1 MIDSIIWSVFVLLVL
16 VGTVAICYMIMLK
29 LLLTKI
35 DKPYYIIIPCDENSV
50 NVRKIAYGMKI
61 RMNFINDDTYGKI
74 MVLDKGINNKEKEE
88 LLQICKDCNG
98 IYCVDTKEIKD
109 FFDGRI

>member
-16 VGTVAICYMIMLK
+16 IGTVAICYVIMLK
-29 LLLTKI
+29 LLLIKN

-50 NVRKIAYGMKI
+50 NVRKIAYGMRI
-61 RMNFINDDTYGKI
+61 RMNFINEDIYGKI
-74 MVLDKGINNKEKEE
+74 LVLDKGINNKEKDE

-98 IYCVDTKEIKD
+98 IYYVENEKIKD